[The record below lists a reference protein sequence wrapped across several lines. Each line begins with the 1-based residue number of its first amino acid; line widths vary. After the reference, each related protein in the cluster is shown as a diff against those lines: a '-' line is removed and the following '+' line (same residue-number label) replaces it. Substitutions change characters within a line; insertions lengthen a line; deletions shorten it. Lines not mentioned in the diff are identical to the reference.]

1 MTNDRR
7 LTKNERRTQARET
20 ARLQQQQRQ
29 RRERVTKGLTI
40 GGILLGAAAIVVIV
54 TLVIVNAIRPPG
66 PGPENMA
73 SDGIV
78 VGQGLVAETTPALAA
93 DDAPVATEE
102 RDDVVQIVVYQDY
115 LCPYCGLFET
125 TNGEYVN
132 QLLEDGVATV
142 EYHPVSF
149 LDRLSLGEEYSTRS
163 ANAAACVAEA
173 APDSFSAWNTLMYEN
188 QPAENTEG
196 LTDAEII
203 DLAEQAGVETDA
215 AFTECIES
223 VQFEG
228 WVERATQDA
237 QLEPGPS
244 GEDGVQIT
252 GTPTVLV
259 DGEQYRGQPGDGAS
273 FTAFVQAALGQV
285 SGEPAETPAP
295 SEATP
300 APSEATPAPSEG

>member
-7 LTKNERRTQARET
+7 LTKNERRAQARE
-20 ARLQQQQRQ
+20 AAKAQQAKRQRQ
-29 RRERVTKGLTI
+29 DRLRKGLTI
-40 GGILLGAAAIVVIV
+40 GGIVVGAVAIVAVV

-78 VGQGLVAETTPALAA
+78 IGQGYVAETTPALAA
-93 DDAPVATEE
+93 DEAPVPTEP
-102 RDDVVQIVVYQDY
+102 RDDVVQIVIYQDY
-115 LCPYCGLFET
+115 LCPFCGQFEL
-125 TNGEYVN
+125 TNGPYID
-132 QLLEDGVATV
+132 QLLTDGVATV

-163 ANAAACVAEA
+163 ANAAACVAETS
-173 APDSFSAWNTLMYEN
+173 PDSFYAWNALMYEN
-188 QPAENTEG
+188 QPGENTEG
-196 LTDAEII
+196 LTDEEMI
-203 DLAEQAGVETDA
+203 DLAEQAGVDVDA
-215 AFTECIES
+215 AFTECVES

-259 DGEQYRGQPGDGAS
+259 NGEQYRGQPGDGAS

-285 SGEPAETPAP
+285 SGETPSETPAP
-295 SEATP
+295 SEA
-300 APSEATPAPSEG
+300 SPAPSEG

>member
-7 LTKNERRTQARET
+7 LTKNERRAQARET

-29 RRERVTKGLTI
+29 RRERLTKGLTI
-40 GGILLGAAAIVVIV
+40 GGILVGAIALVAIV

-78 VGQGLVAETTPALAA
+78 IGQGFTAETTPAVAA
-93 DDAPVATEE
+93 DEPPVATEE
-102 RDDVVQIVVYQDY
+102 RDDVVQIRVYQDY
-115 LCPYCGLFET
+115 LCPFCGEFET
-125 TNGEYVN
+125 ANGEYIDG
-132 QLLEDGVATV
+132 LLEDGVATI

-149 LDRLSLGEEYSTRS
+149 LDRLSLGEQYSTRA

-173 APDSFSAWNTLMYEN
+173 APDAFHDWNRLMYEN

-196 LTDAEII
+196 LTDDELI
-203 DLAEQAGVETDA
+203 DIASQAGVDTNA
-215 AFTECIES
+215 AFSECIES

-244 GEDGVQIT
+244 GEDGIEIT
-252 GTPTVLV
+252 GTPTVIV
-259 DGEQYRGQPGDGAS
+259 NGEQYRGQPSDAAS

-285 SGEPAETPAP
+285 GGGSDAEESPAP
-295 SEATP
+295 SESTP
-300 APSEATPAPSEG
+300 VPSEG

>member
-7 LTKNERRTQARET
+7 LTKNERRTQARE
-20 ARLQQQQRQ
+20 AAKAQQQKRQ
-29 RRERVTKGLTI
+29 RDERLKKGLTI
-40 GGILLGAAAIVVIV
+40 GGILVGAIAIVAIV

-78 VGQGLVAETTPALAA
+78 VGQGYVAETTPALAA
-93 DDAPVATEE
+93 DEAPVATDE
-102 RDDVVQIVVYQDY
+102 RDDVVQIVIYQDY

-125 TNGEYVN
+125 TNGETID
-132 QLLEDGVATV
+132 QLISDGVATV

-173 APDSFSAWNTLMYEN
+173 SPDSFYAWNTLMYEN
-188 QPAENTEG
+188 QPGENTEG
-196 LTDAEII
+196 LTDDEII
-203 DLAEQAGVETDA
+203 GLAEQAGVDTNA
-215 AFTECIES
+215 AFTECVES
-223 VQFEG
+223 VQFES
-228 WVERATQDA
+228 WVQRATQDA

-259 DGEQYRGQPGDGAS
+259 NGEQYRGQPGDGAS

-285 SGEPAETPAP
+285 TGETGAESPAP
-295 SEATP
+295 SE
-300 APSEATPAPSEG
+300 STPAPSEG

>member
-7 LTKNERRTQARET
+7 LTKNERRTQARE
-20 ARLQQQQRQ
+20 AAKAQQQKRQ
-29 RRERVTKGLTI
+29 RDERLKRGLTI
-40 GGILLGAAAIVVIV
+40 GGILVGAVAIVAIV

-78 VGQGLVAETTPALAA
+78 VGQGYVAETTPALAA
-93 DDAPVATEE
+93 DEAPVATDE
-102 RDDVVQIVVYQDY
+102 RDDVVQIVIYQDY

-125 TNGEYVN
+125 TNGETID
-132 QLLEDGVATV
+132 QLISDGVATV

-149 LDRLSLGEEYSTRS
+149 LDRLSLGEEYSTRA

-173 APDSFSAWNTLMYEN
+173 SPDSFYAWNTLMYEN
-188 QPAENTEG
+188 QPGENTEG
-196 LTDAEII
+196 LTDDELIG
-203 DLAEQAGVETDA
+203 LAEQAGVDTNA
-215 AFTECIES
+215 AFTECVES
-223 VQFEG
+223 VQFES

-259 DGEQYRGQPGDGAS
+259 NGEQYRGQPGDGAS

-285 SGEPAETPAP
+285 SGGSSTEETPAP

-300 APSEATPAPSEG
+300 APSEG

>member
-7 LTKNERRTQARET
+7 LTKNERRAQARE
-20 ARLQQQQRQ
+20 AAKAQQAKRQRQ
-29 RRERVTKGLTI
+29 ERMRKGLTI
-40 GGILLGAAAIVVIV
+40 GGIIVGAVAIVAVV

-78 VGQGLVAETTPALAA
+78 IGQGYVAETTPALAA
-93 DDAPVATEE
+93 DEAPVPTEE
-102 RDDVVQIVVYQDY
+102 RDDVVQITIYQDY
-115 LCPYCGLFET
+115 LCPFCGLFET
-125 TNGEYVN
+125 TNGEYID
-132 QLLEDGVATV
+132 QLLSDGVATV

-149 LDRLSLGEEYSTRS
+149 LDRLSLGEQYSTRS
-163 ANAAACVAEA
+163 ANAAACVAQTS
-173 APDSFSAWNTLMYEN
+173 PDSFYAWNTLMYEN
-188 QPAENTEG
+188 QPGENTEG
-196 LTDAEII
+196 LTDDELIG
-203 DLAEQAGVETDA
+203 LAEQAGVDVDA

-259 DGEQYRGQPGDGAS
+259 NGELYRGQPGDGAS
-273 FTAFVQAALGQV
+273 FTAVVQAALGQV
-285 SGEPAETPAP
+285 SGEAPAETPAP

-300 APSEATPAPSEG
+300 APSEG